1 MQCKTELV
9 GQVGLFAVLG
19 IVAVCP
25 SHSVQAQIT
34 PDTTLGA
41 EASQVLPNVAVPGGQ
56 GTWIE
61 GGTTRGAHL
70 FHSFSDFN
78 VGSGQRVYF
87 DNPAGVLNIFSR
99 VTGNSGSN
107 ILGTLGVDGMANL
120 YLLNPNGIV
129 FGPNARLDIS
139 GSFVAS
145 TANRLMFDNGQFFS
159 AVNPNQPPLLQIN
172 VTPGLQYGNNLNAT
186 IRNQGNL
193 QVGQNLTLGA
203 QRLELA
209 GSLEAGR
216 DITLQGWSRQLSNA
230 DYMVGGYLF
239 TQDLTGQGIDLLIP
253 HENVILANGD
263 VQFIGDYIGESLHIL
278 AGGQV
283 SGAAGTSNITITG
296 TSGGS
301 VTQQIATGTGGFQN
315 VTVTAIDQPIV
326 DIRSGEGIVLSD
338 ITNNGGDIALW
349 AVGDI
354 IANNLDTS
362 VSIVSDSGEDVQGA
376 DGGTIFLAAGQNIFL
391 GSIDSGSDSGIDS
404 GSGSGS
410 DSILFLSSGDVMGG
424 NGGAISLV
432 AGRDIYLDSINSR
445 SLSGTISDSILFSS
459 SGGVTGGNGGA
470 ISLVAGRDISLNSID
485 SSSSSISF
493 SRSDL
498 FSSSGGVTGGNG
510 GAISL
515 VAGRDISLNSID
527 SSSNSFSLS
536 FSLSDSSGDVSGG
549 DGGAISLVAGRDIS
563 LVSIG
568 SSSTSLSFSALASDS
583 FSVLSS
589 FSGDVSGGD
598 GGAISLVADRDIS
611 LVSIGSNSISFSS
624 SGDVTGGDGGA
635 ISLATGRDLSL
646 VSIDSYSSSPSELGD
661 VTGGDGGRVSL
672 IAGQNISLDSIDS
685 YSVSASG
692 NVRGG
697 NGGAISLKAKTGSIL
712 NIGELSNPSFQSF
725 SVAKGG
731 SSGSGGTV
739 TLEAATQIGTGNS
752 DYRLEILTLS
762 SSGQSGAVQIV
773 GLDENFDILNLS
785 VIASKRVEVL
795 VPLVEPITIPV
806 GEAGQSGDVDVFG
819 RGNITFTNSSFLSDT
834 NGTDP
839 AGNVTIRTPG
849 SVTFNNSLIN
859 TNTQSSGPAGGI
871 DIRAASITL
880 DPSSKITAFTRSSG
894 QAGSIQLRP
903 YGNGQTLNINLIGE
917 NSLISSSSLL
927 PDDADTTFNGTEVTG
942 NSGSIFISAPA
953 AITIQGE
960 GDLKVET
967 ETSGNAG
974 RLEIN
979 APRIVVDG
987 VEVSASSELPDLLTD
1002 ELSEDAISQ
1011 VRANYQSGQ
1020 GGSIEINTRELILR
1034 DRAEITADTSTLGRG
1049 GNLVVQNIGNPLTI
1063 RGDGQLT
1070 VSASGANS
1078 GRAGTLE
1085 INASGLLSLLDGI
1098 ELTASSESI
1107 NGGGEIDI
1115 TVDGSLFMAGDS
1127 LINASASN
1135 PNVGDG
1141 GNITINLIDGL
1152 LIAPPGQNNDI
1163 IANAAGGNGGKIAIT
1178 ALGIYGFT
1186 LQDISDVEVL
1196 RSNSTNDI
1204 SASSNTGVDGEITL
1218 NTFELDLSQL
1228 SELPANLVDVSGLAE
1243 QSLCQA
1249 GRGSEFIVTG
1259 RGGLPNSPNDA
1270 LSNTATWEDWSID
1283 SSGSEITSTP
1293 NDEAL
1298 GTGVV
1303 PVSSP
1308 APSTVQPIIEAQ
1320 GWTRTANGQIAL
1332 VTDPATVNPNG
1343 DQLIAQGCRQLR
1355 QAVSSDQ
1362 TSS

>member
-56 GTWIE
+56 GTRIE

-145 TANRLMFDNGQFFS
+145 TANRLVFDDSQFFS
-159 AVNPNQPPLLQIN
+159 AVAPNQPPLLQIN
-172 VTPGLQYGNNLNAT
+172 VTPGLQYGNNFSAT

-410 DSILFLSSGDVMGG
+410 DSILFSSSGDVMGG

-536 FSLSDSSGDVSGG
+536 DSSGDVSGG

-589 FSGDVSGGD
+589 FLGDVSGGD

-894 QAGSIQLRP
+894 QAGNIRLRP
-903 YGNGQTLNINLIGE
+903 YGNGQTLSINLIGE

-927 PDDADTTFNGTEVTG
+927 PNDADTTFNGTEVTG

-1127 LINASASN
+1127 VLNASASN
-1135 PNVGDG
+1135 PNAGDG

-1152 LIAPPGQNNDI
+1152 LIAPPRQNNDI

-1204 SASSNTGVDGEITL
+1204 SASSDAGVDGEITL

-1362 TSS
+1362 TSP